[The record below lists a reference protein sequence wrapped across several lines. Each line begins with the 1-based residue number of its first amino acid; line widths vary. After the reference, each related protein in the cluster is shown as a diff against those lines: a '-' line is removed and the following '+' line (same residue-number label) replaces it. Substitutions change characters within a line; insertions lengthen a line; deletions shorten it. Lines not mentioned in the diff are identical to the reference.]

1 MATGGQLAGFEEE
14 LLRGHPSND
23 LRASLLLS
31 VRSGLEGAGP
41 GAGRDA
47 ALRELDALE
56 PHSPLSSWM
65 RLRDSLGG
73 VDPSLAA
80 AIGAECHLVHLSVLA
95 SARYGDDLAPVAHSI
110 CAKFMEACKSCAAS
124 WEGAL
129 RDISARLDPS
139 ASPPEAFCRHAAN
152 FLRFGGE
159 TEAGMFAS
167 MVREL
172 CVMRGHYAAACD
184 ACEIALGFGLEDAQA
199 ALASTDIEDVVAC
212 IADRVGAA
220 RHGDPQAIA
229 RCAGILEER
238 SRMLGLGEIRVT
250 GDPRAVGAAARRIT
264 AARMPERGSEWGSI
278 PVVYPLE
285 LKFEGQM
292 EAIRRPIPA
301 RLEWPEALDI
311 LELATTLLLG
321 AVSRNVVTL
330 HEELKSTMLYV
341 GSNVSF
347 GARMGD
353 YILDSARFGSGADAA
368 VPFYLLRTL
377 YSERGLRS
385 EALDVCG
392 RIAEL
397 GGPDAQ
403 RMAASTLIEDVV
415 GGILADARIG
425 PRADFEG
432 IAAGC
437 LDILSRRSKS
447 LGLGLERRKY
457 AGYTVR
463 RAAALAND
471 ISARRRM
478 YGVKR
483 LERYIREKYPLS
495 HEFLNVGEDMRHMV
509 ENYSDIAFYVS
520 NQIHMQE
527 IADASRGHYCPNG
540 AMGELEGTLAFLHS
554 RKIRIRDTPKEWRHG
569 IKNLQ
574 LWDMLFEMGVYAH
587 LVAHLG
593 DVVPH
598 PKISGGKHADF
609 EAGGCHIEAY
619 SPLDTLVGV
628 PGGIIVDSRAEQSLC
643 CHVMGKPQ
651 IDHFGQRR
659 SILAV
664 EFRAP
669 DFRSESLQDILRERL
684 RRRAQLGGILMACR
698 SGPRY
703 RTIFLE
709 NRGASH
715 PPDAGAVGRIC
726 AALETPLADAS
737 PQDQT

>member
-1 MATGGQLAGFEEE
+1 MATGGQLAGFEED
-14 LLRGHPSND
+14 LLRDHPSNGR
-23 LRASLLLS
+23 RASLLLG
-31 VRSGLEGAGP
+31 VRSGLEGAAP

-65 RLRDSLGG
+65 RLRDRLGR
-73 VDPSLAA
+73 VDPSLAM
-80 AIGAECHLVHLSVLA
+80 AIEAECALVHLSVLA
-95 SARYGDDLAPVAHSI
+95 SARYGDDLVPVAHSI

-199 ALASTDIEDVVAC
+199 ALAATGIEDVVAC
-212 IADRVGAA
+212 VADRAGASGQ
-220 RHGDPQAIA
+220 GDPQAIA

-238 SRMLGLGEIRVT
+238 SRMLGLGEIRVAR
-250 GDPRAVGAAARRIT
+250 DPRAVGAAARRIT

-285 LKFEGQM
+285 LKFEEQM
-292 EAIRRPIPA
+292 EEIRRPIPA
-301 RLEWPEALDI
+301 RLEWLEAMDI

-341 GSNVSF
+341 GRNVSF

-353 YILDSARFGSGADAA
+353 YILDSARFGSGAGTS

-377 YSERGLRS
+377 YSERGLHRD
-385 EALDVCG
+385 ALDVCG
-392 RIAEL
+392 RIARLE
-397 GGPDAQ
+397 GPDAQ
-403 RMAASTLIEDVV
+403 RMAASMLIEQIV
-415 GGILADARIG
+415 GGILAGARRG
-425 PRADFEG
+425 SRADFEG
-432 IAAGC
+432 IAEGC
-437 LDILSRRSKS
+437 LDLLNRRSES

-457 AGYTVR
+457 AGDTVR
-463 RAAALAND
+463 RAAALAHD

-483 LERYIREKYPLS
+483 LEMYIREKYPLS

-509 ENYSDIAFYVS
+509 EKYSDIAFHVS
-520 NQIHMQE
+520 NQVHIQE
-527 IADASRGHYCPNG
+527 IADASREHYYPNG
-540 AMGELEGTLAFLHS
+540 ALEELESTLAFLRS
-554 RKIRIRDTPKEWRHG
+554 RKIRIHDTPNEWRHG
-569 IKNLQ
+569 MKNLQ
-574 LWDMLFEMGVYAH
+574 LWGMLFEMGVYAH
-587 LVAHLG
+587 LVAHVG
-593 DVVPH
+593 GVVPH
-598 PKISGGKHADF
+598 PKISDGRRADF
-609 EAGGCHIEAY
+609 EAAGCHIEAY
-619 SPLDTLVGV
+619 SPLDTLVGA
-628 PGGIIVDSRAEQSLC
+628 PGGIIKDPRAEQNLC
-643 CHVMGKPQ
+643 CSVMDKPQ
-651 IDHFGQRR
+651 IDHFGHRR

-664 EFRAP
+664 EFQAL
-669 DFRSESLQDILRERL
+669 DFRSESLQDLLRERL

-698 SGPRY
+698 AGPCY
-703 RTIFLE
+703 WTHFLE

-715 PPDAGAVGRIC
+715 PPDADAVRRIR
-726 AALETPLADAS
+726 AALETPLAGAS